1 VADWIVVLFR
11 WLIAVPYCG
20 ARFLEA
26 LGTVFAG
33 RGSADFP
40 AVRWCWRFSSA
51 PQPSRRLAAR
61 GLVCRELPRKFRD
74 EERPHFFSIRWMT
87 FCLGQEWTA
96 ARGLLPALVARSD
109 GRVCSRTAL
118 RGAAGF
124 IRDNHFLSCSQR
136 LPDCE
141 VPAFGARSHLPE
153 FSMLAHAADLKTS
166 ISGQ

>member
-1 VADWIVVLFR
+1 MREAKQVADWIVVLFR
-11 WLIAVPYCG
+11 WLIAVPYRG
-20 ARFLEA
+20 VRFLEA
-26 LGTVFAG
+26 LGTALAG
-33 RGSADFP
+33 RGRAGFP
-40 AVRWCWRFSSA
+40 AVRWGWRRFSSA
-51 PQPSRRLAAR
+51 PQFSR
-61 GLVCRELPRKFRD
+61 GLVSHGLVSGELWG

-109 GRVCSRTAL
+109 GRVCSRIAL

-124 IRDNHFLSCSQR
+124 VRDNRFLSCSQR

-153 FSMLAHAADLKTS
+153 FSILAHAADP
-166 ISGQ
+166 